1 MLVFLGYLLGK
12 GLPCCGSD
20 NHGPEALS
28 GEDSLLTLR
37 RKPDSLPSSLAAAP
51 RGAESMCFRFNT
63 LRAWERAHL
72 GTHEDP
78 SLVPQTHIYNPGVVV
93 HTCNLS
99 AGEQETGGRL

>member
-28 GEDSLLTLR
+28 GEDSLFTLR
-37 RKPDSLPSSLAAAP
+37 RKPDSLPSSLVAAS

-72 GTHEDP
+72 IKHEDP
-78 SLVPQTHIYNPGVVV
+78 SLVPQMHIYNPGVVV

-99 AGEQETGGRL
+99 AGEQETGGWL